1 MIKSFRDRATEKV
14 FNRIIV
20 KKFSIQLQKLAQ
32 RKLEILDA
40 SELLSDLRIPPGNR
54 LEKLSGDRKCQYS
67 IRITDQWRICFRW
80 KGGDAFEV
88 EITDYH

>member
-1 MIKSFRDRATEKV
+1 MIKSFRNRATEKV

-20 KKFSIQLQKLAQ
+20 KKFSIQLRKLAQ

-40 SELLSDLRIPPGNR
+40 SELLNDLRIPSGNR
-54 LEKLSGDRKCQYS
+54 LEKLSGDRKGQYS
-67 IRITDQWRICFRW
+67 IRISDQWRICFRW
-80 KGGDAFEV
+80 KGRDAFDV